1 MAEDPDGSMEK
12 LVNKP
17 KNTRFHQQRL
27 KSWRPVLT
35 AKGAYPMFLAIGL
48 VFIPIGVAL
57 LVTSN
62 KVFERVFEYT
72 HCERSPAAMVPS
84 RCSEEVRAPAFYQNY
99 QSCPCTVSFTLDEAV
114 DGQVYFFYGLSNF
127 FQNHRRYI
135 MSKDDAQLLGGTGP
149 LSDACEPY
157 RTNPQGVPYAPCGA
171 IANSLFNDTFT
182 LKYHGSTGSPLAQ
195 PVNVP
200 MSNKNIAWRSDV
212 DKKFGQPPASYW
224 GQTVKPDS
232 WPVPAVNRSPEAF
245 RGDEELIVW
254 MRAAA
259 LPTFRKLHRLIEHTG
274 QFQSGLPAGSY
285 SVDIG
290 YSYPVTQF
298 GGTKRFILST
308 GSWLGGRNP
317 TLGIAYIVVG
327 SICLALGILF
337 LILHYR
343 LPRRVRS

>member
-1 MAEDPDGSMEK
+1 MPEDPDGSTEK

-35 AKGAYPMFLAIGL
+35 AKGAYPLFLTIGL
-48 VFIPIGVAL
+48 VFIPIGIAL
-57 LVTSN
+57 LITSN

-72 HCERSPAAMVPS
+72 HCERSPAAGVPS

-157 RTNPQGVPYAPCGA
+157 RTNSQGVPYAPCGA

-182 LKYHGSTGSPLAQ
+182 LKYHGSPGSPLAQ
-195 PVNVP
+195 PVRVS

-212 DKKFGQPPASYW
+212 EKKFGQPPASYW

-254 MRAAA
+254 MR
-259 LPTFRKLHRLIEHTG
+259 
-274 QFQSGLPAGSY
+274 PAGGVAKST
-285 SVDIG
+285 SV
-290 YSYPVTQF
+290 
-298 GGTKRFILST
+298 
-308 GSWLGGRNP
+308 
-317 TLGIAYIVVG
+317 
-327 SICLALGILF
+327 
-337 LILHYR
+337 
-343 LPRRVRS
+343 